1 MYYDIKTISPKELNE
16 TSFIL
21 DVRSSEEVKEES
33 LELPFINEPASNF
46 DAFEF
51 IKKYKLDGSQTINI
65 LCRSGRRA
73 LQVAELLVEEG
84 YDNIRVIEGG
94 IIQAEEDGLKIRK
107 K

>member
-1 MYYDIKTISPKELNE
+1 MYYDIKTISSKELNE
-16 TSFIL
+16 KSFIL
-21 DVRSSEEVKEES
+21 DVRSQEEVEETS
-33 LELPFINEPASNF
+33 LDLPFINEPASKF
-46 DAFEF
+46 DAFDF

-73 LQVAELLVEEG
+73 TKIAELLVEEG